1 MSTLLADTKPSADPR
16 HNNDYYEKL
25 TIPEIKDQ
33 MREDMQYV
41 GRMMDSAQSIL
52 AATGLSVPNMLYR
65 DAREFVRKIL
75 APETLCALDA
85 CQSEQNKTLFAM
97 IAREVYGFR
106 HMSDRIFKERQQQSV
121 FSTTTT
127 TTTGADYEQQ
137 LLADLKVREESLFQA
152 LTYIADVKSRG
163 PNGYAFLTPFHK
175 MIYTF
180 LETEFP
186 KINQAIQQ
194 LPTNNDIR
202 IKNLQLLLD
211 DLLLLTIEPW

>member
-1 MSTLLADTKPSADPR
+1 MSTLLTDTKPSADPR
-16 HNNDYYEKL
+16 HNNDYYKQL
-25 TIPEIKDQ
+25 TIPVIKDQ
-33 MREDMQYV
+33 MRQNMQYV
-41 GRMMDSAQSIL
+41 GRMMDSAQAIL
-52 AATGLSVPNMLYR
+52 AATGLSVPNMLYT
-65 DAREFVRKIL
+65 DAREFVLKTL

-121 FSTTTT
+121 FNTTA
-127 TTTGADYEQQ
+127 TGADYEQE
-137 LLADLKVREESLFQA
+137 LWTDLKAREESLYQA

-163 PNGYAFLTPFHK
+163 PNGFAFLIPFHK

-180 LETEFP
+180 LVNEFP

-194 LPTNNDIR
+194 LPTSDMR
-202 IKNLQLLLD
+202 IKNMQLLLD
-211 DLLLLTIEPW
+211 DFLLLTQEPW